1 MNTHITEFYEWFAKL
16 GGSLSSF
23 NDLDI
28 ASKPI
33 PLLCNNL
40 KSKSS
45 EIKEK
50 YNHKF
55 KEYDVRN

>member
-1 MNTHITEFYEWFAKL
+1 MNEHINGFYEWFAKL

-28 ASKPI
+28 ANRPI

-40 KSKSS
+40 KSKAS

-55 KEYDVRN
+55 KEYNVRN